1 MPGTAS
7 NDRLVTN
14 QEGVVEQALRI
25 VRRRKWV
32 VLQAVVIVP
41 LIAFLFTTTQ
51 PKEYTASATL
61 LFRPPPTALEE
72 SSSVI
77 DPTREAATN
86 GELVA
91 LPVVAEQAAKILGHG
106 ISGAEIF
113 SSVEVTPSTDADT
126 ATIAA
131 TTESPDRSVSIANA
145 YANAYISFRRRADRS
160 QVQDA
165 IDLAE
170 ASLEKLSPAEQAGPE
185 GEALR
190 KQLDQLKL
198 SQALQTGGAELV
210 QPATPPSSPS
220 SPHPA
225 RNVALGILL
234 GALLGFGLAVVL
246 DRIDRRVRSTEE
258 MEELYGLPVLARIPN
273 SRRLAG
279 RKAEGLGTQTQEGE
293 AFRVLRTNLR
303 YFDVDRDLQSVL
315 VVSPEEGDGKST
327 VARGLAMTMAEMGD
341 DVVLI
346 EADLRKGGEFRQV
359 TGRPADGL
367 SNVLAGTPLDKVLL
381 RVDVPVPNLDESRT
395 LTVLPSG
402 PAPPNPSELLET
414 ARMHEILAEL
424 QRRFRLVILDSP
436 ALGAVSDALALVPA
450 ASEIVV
456 VGGLGKTTRDAAR
469 DLRKQF
475 SLLDKQPIGVIVNFA
490 ESERAKYS
498 HYYRPDLADSSAS
511 PG

>member
-1 MPGTAS
+1 MADTAS
-7 NDRLVTN
+7 NDRFVTD
-14 QEGVVEQALRI
+14 QEGVFEQALRI
-25 VRRRKWV
+25 GRRRKWV
-32 VLQAVVIVP
+32 ILQAAIAVP
-41 LIAFLFTTTQ
+41 VIAFLFTATQ

-61 LFRPPPTALEE
+61 LFRQPPAALEE
-72 SSSVI
+72 SSSVV

-91 LPVVAEQAAKILGHG
+91 LPVVAEQAAKILDHG
-106 ISGAEIF
+106 ITGAEIF
-113 SSVEVTPSTDADT
+113 SSVEVTPSTNADT
-126 ATIAA
+126 AAIAA
-131 TTESPDRSVSIANA
+131 TTESPDRSARIANA

-170 ASLEKLSPAEQAGPE
+170 ASLEKLTPAERAGNE

-198 SQALQTGGAELV
+198 TQALQTGGAELV
-210 QPATPPSSPS
+210 QPATPPSSLS
-220 SPHPA
+220 SPHPS
-225 RNVALGILL
+225 RNVALGIVL

-246 DRIDRRVRSTEE
+246 ERIDRRVRSTEE
-258 MEELYGLPVLARIPN
+258 MEELYGLPVLARIPR

-279 RKAEGLGTQTQEGE
+279 KRAEGFGSQTQEGE

-303 YFDVDRDLQSVL
+303 YFNVDRNLQSIL

-341 DVVLI
+341 DVVLV

-359 TGRPADGL
+359 TGSPADGL
-367 SNVLAGTPLDKVLL
+367 SNVLAGTPLDKMLL
-381 RVDVPVPNLDESRT
+381 RIDVPATNLDKSRA

-414 ARMHEILAEL
+414 DRMREVLAEL
-424 QRRFRLVILDSP
+424 QNRFRLVILDSP

-450 ASEIVV
+450 ASEVV
-456 VGGLGKTTRDAAR
+456 VIGGLGKTTRDAAR

-511 PG
+511 SG